1 MKNRSLR
8 EVYLKH
14 LNSILDRYQKD
25 IFNYN
30 YIIAKKE
37 LVKDI
42 SIIIS
47 LLVSNRLKDI
57 SIILD
62 DMPFKAYVEDMI
74 NYYLYD
80 FKSNNNDIYDNNLRK
95 YANTHIYLNN
105 IINNLKILQL
115 WESLI

>member
-1 MKNRSLR
+1 MKNRNLR
-8 EVYLKH
+8 KVYLKQ

-25 IFNYN
+25 IFNAN
-30 YIIAKKE
+30 FVIAKE

-42 SIIIS
+42 SIINS
-47 LLVSNRLKDI
+47 LLVTNRLKDI

-62 DMPFKAYVEDMI
+62 DMPFKAYIEDMI

-95 YANTHIYLNN
+95 YANL
-105 IINNLKILQL
+105 
-115 WESLI
+115 